1 MIITHLR
8 QASGKLRYKGVAPS
22 FVYSTQ
28 GMENYDHE
36 KIPVW
41 SVHVPILQD
50 KITFDRF
57 HEKRYNVTVL
67 FWALANSK
75 QELNEASEYYDAI
88 FQELSRQKDV
98 WLLQLDTIKDVQGR
112 RVITVLESPEI
123 TTTYI
128 AQARNFDA
136 PGTAIQFNLPLL
148 FTQFQSVCPN
158 PVIE

>member
-1 MIITHLR
+1 M
-8 QASGKLRYKGVAPS
+8 
-22 FVYSTQ
+22 
-28 GMENYDHE
+28 
-36 KIPVW
+36 
-41 SVHVPILQD
+41 PILQD

-98 WLLQLDTIKDVQGR
+98 WLLQLDTIKDMRGR
-112 RVITVLESPEI
+112 RLLTILESPEI